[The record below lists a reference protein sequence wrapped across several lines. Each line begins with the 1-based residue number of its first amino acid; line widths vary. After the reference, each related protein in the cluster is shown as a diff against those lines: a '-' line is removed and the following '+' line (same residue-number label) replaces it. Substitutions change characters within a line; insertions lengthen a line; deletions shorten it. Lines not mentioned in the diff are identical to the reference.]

1 MHTLLRVKPKRPAVN
16 ESRRAS
22 KPLSL
27 ASALDQSTPLAAL
40 MARVRDSQA
49 RFDAI
54 SPLIPAAMRPDVRPG
69 PLDDKGWSLL
79 AASNAAA
86 AKLRQIVPQFE
97 ERLLQRGWQATPI
110 RIRVQSG

>member
-1 MHTLLRVKPKRPAVN
+1 
-16 ESRRAS
+16 
-22 KPLSL
+22 
-27 ASALDQSTPLAAL
+27 
-40 MARVRDSQA
+40 
-49 RFDAI
+49 
-54 SPLIPAAMRPDVRPG
+54 MRPDVRPG

>member
-1 MHTLLRVKPKRPAVN
+1 MKPKRPSAN
-16 ESRRAS
+16 ESRAS
-22 KPLSL
+22 KPLTL
-27 ASALDQSTPLAAL
+27 ARALDQSTPLAAL

-54 SPLIPAAMRPDVRPG
+54 SSLIPAPMRPDVRPG

-86 AKLRQIVPQFE
+86 AKLRQIVPDISQQ
-97 ERLLQRGWQATPI
+97 LVQKGWKPI
-110 RIRVQSG
+110 AIRVRVQSG